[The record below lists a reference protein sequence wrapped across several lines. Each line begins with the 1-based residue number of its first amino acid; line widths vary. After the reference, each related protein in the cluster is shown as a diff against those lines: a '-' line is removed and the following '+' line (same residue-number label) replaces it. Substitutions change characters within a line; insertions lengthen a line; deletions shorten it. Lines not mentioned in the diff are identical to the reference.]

1 MADFDKLSIRIEAS
15 ARGAINQVNKLAD
28 ALKDLNAQLAAT
40 NPSNVTAM
48 ANAMQTMSSLASTMR
63 SSGVS
68 KTVNSVA
75 NGIAR
80 VGQSAGNVAQ
90 TANATQQ
97 LAQAAQSA
105 SQGAQNAGKSVGGQA
120 SSGFQK
126 FSNVAKNVVSHL
138 RNINIHTTKASSGVK
153 RLGSA
158 SKSTSTSAKGLAKE
172 LLRVGKMMKLMIT
185 RMVLR
190 KIISGIGDGFKN
202 LAKYSSQV
210 NASMSLLWNS
220 FRQLGNSIAAAV
232 SPLLNAFAPAL
243 NYIIQLIIKAVNAI
257 NQLFSALLGL
267 GTWTRAKTLTDD
279 YAKSLD
285 KASGSAKELKK
296 TVLGFDEL
304 NQLQDNK
311 DSGGGATSPANMFE
325 EVAVEKKWKDLAD
338 KLFDPIKRAW
348 AKVGDYVKKSW
359 KKALDN
365 VKKLGKDVASDFL
378 EVWNQ
383 PRTVQMLED
392 MLRIVGNIGQF
403 VGNLANSFDKAWNK
417 ADVGKRIFENIRNV
431 CAEIAS
437 GIDKITLSW
446 ALWADKVNFS
456 PFLESLAGFT
466 ESLEKPVS
474 AVMGV
479 LSDLNDHFI
488 QPVAKWLIE
497 EGIPSLIQVFTDFNN
512 SVDWD
517 KIRDRLDRVWQALA
531 PFAIE
536 VGKGLVE
543 FIGRV
548 SEKVGKFLNS
558 DKWDAFID
566 TLIKWMEKV
575 DADDIADG
583 LTAIATA
590 LIAYKSFTWLAS
602 IAAGLKTFFAIFTG
616 GTAAEAAGGMTT
628 LGNAILYLGSVLGG
642 IHLGSTV
649 ADTLEVPFFAK
660 VADWAVALNEL
671 NGETDEFGRAV
682 AANIRNMGE
691 EYKGFGGKFR
701 MVKDAIT
708 GDINNLTYT
717 VRDANGEI
725 IGSYKGGEEAVITFE
740 KSTSDATKKAAQD
753 TAAMTTKLTTDAGT
767 LKRTYFEPVI
777 KSTKDFGVTTQTETY
792 NIKEAYA
799 GATVSIQGDL
809 KTLERSNKD
818 TMNSIKKGFDEKEWT
833 FSGVAD
839 GLRKTFEDAKNAI
852 KGVWN
857 GIADKLN
864 GSHSIGGGSFHINLP
879 KLYATGG
886 FPTQGS
892 MFIAGESGAEL
903 VGNINGRTAVAN
915 QDQITTGI
923 ANAVYAAMMA
933 SNGGGSQYIN
943 NTIEV
948 DGVAIAR
955 AVTKGQRSLDRRY
968 SPTMA

>member
-1 MADFDKLSIRIEAS
+1 MAASLDNLNIQISASTAKAVTSVNNLVKALETLKTTLGQIDTKGLDECANAAGKLNSAS
-15 ARGAINQVNKLAD
+15 VTMKDSVKSFKKLA
-28 ALKDLNAQLAAT
+28 KAAAEVSSQT
-40 NPSNVTAM
+40 EPLTKSAETTSSY
-48 ANAMQTMSSLASTMR
+48 ANA
-63 SSGVS
+63 VS
-68 KTVNSVA
+68 DAAKETQKVTKEVGGNGSNGFQRFLGTVKNV
-75 NGIAR
+75 
-80 VGQSAGNVAQ
+80 AGNLKKLNLH
-90 TANATQQ
+90 T
-97 LAQAAQSA
+97 S
-105 SQGAQNAGKSVGGQA
+105 KSTN
-120 SSGFQK
+120 FFK
-126 FSNVAKNVVSHL
+126 K
-138 RNINIHTTKASSGVK
+138 
-153 RLGSA
+153 LGSS
-158 SKSTSTSAKGLAKE
+158 SKSTSVSAKGLAKE
-172 LLRVGKMMKLMIT
+172 LMRVGKMMKLMIT

-202 LAKYSSQV
+202 LAQYSSQV

-220 FRQLGNSIAAAV
+220 FRQLGNSIAAAA

-243 NYIIQLIIKAVNAI
+243 NTIIQLVIKAVNAI
-257 NQLFSALLGL
+257 NQLISAMLGL
-267 GTWTRAKTLTDD
+267 GVWTRAKTLTDD
-279 YAKSLD
+279 YAKSLQ
-285 KASGSAKELKK
+285 KAGGAAKDLKK

-311 DSGGGATSPANMFE
+311 NSGGGTTSPANMFE

-338 KLFDPIKRAW
+338 KLLDPFKRAW

-365 VKKLGKDVASDFL
+365 VKKLGKDVANDFL

-403 VGNLANSFDKAWNK
+403 VGNLADSFDKAWNK
-417 ADVGKRIFENIRNV
+417 ADVGKRIFENIRNL
-431 CAEIAS
+431 CADIVS
-437 GIDKITLSW
+437 GIEDITLSW
-446 ALWADKVNFS
+446 ALWASKVNFT
-456 PFLESLAGFT
+456 PFLEGLAGFT
-466 ESLEKPVS
+466 ESLDKPVK

-548 SEKVGKFLNS
+548 SEKVGNFLNS
-558 DKWDAFID
+558 DTWDAFID

-575 DADDIADG
+575 DADDVADG

-590 LIAYKSFTWLAS
+590 LIAYKTFTWLSTIAS
-602 IAAGLKTFFAIFTG
+602 GLKTFFAVFTG
-616 GTAAEAAGGMTT
+616 GTATEAASGMTT
-628 LGNAILYLGSVLGG
+628 IGNALLFLGSALAGV
-642 IHLGSTV
+642 HLGSTV
-649 ADTLEVPFFAK
+649 ADAIEFPLFEKT
-660 VADWAVALNEL
+660 L
-671 NGETDEFGRAV
+671 NGIAAIGEKFGLDATEVRAA
-682 AANIRNMGE
+682 AANVHNLGE
-691 EYKGFGGKFR
+691 EYKGLGGKLR
-701 MVKDAIT
+701 MVHDAWT

-725 IGSYKGGEEAVITFE
+725 IGSYKGGQEAVITFE
-740 KSTSDATKKAAQD
+740 KSTSDATKKISQD

-767 LKRTYFEPVI
+767 LKKTYFEPVI
-777 KSTKDFGVTTQTETY
+777 KSTKDFGITTQTETY
-792 NIKEAYA
+792 NIKEAYS

-809 KTLERSNKD
+809 KTLEKSNKD
-818 TMNSIKKGFDEKEWT
+818 TMSSIKKGFDEKEWT

-864 GSHSIGGGSFHINLP
+864 GSHSIGGGSFNINLP

-886 FPTQGS
+886 FPEDGLF
-892 MFIAGESGAEL
+892 MANHNEL
-903 VGNINGRTAVAN
+903 VGRFSNGKTAVAN
-915 QDQITTGI
+915 NEQITAGI
-923 ANAVYAAMMA
+923 AQAVYSAMMA

>member
-1 MADFDKLSIRIEAS
+1 MAASLDNLNIQISASTAKAVTSVNNLVTALEKLKTALGQIDTKGLEECSKAAENLGGATVRMKDSVKTFKKLTKAVAEVSNQTEPLTKSADKAKDFADNVS
-15 ARGAINQVNKLAD
+15 AVAESTKNATREIGGNTTNGFQRFLGEVKDVAGN
-28 ALKDLNAQLAAT
+28 LKNLNLHTGKAT
-40 NPSNVTAM
+40 NFF
-48 ANAMQTMSSLASTMR
+48 
-63 SSGVS
+63 
-68 KTVNSVA
+68 K
-75 NGIAR
+75 
-80 VGQSAGNVAQ
+80 
-90 TANATQQ
+90 
-97 LAQAAQSA
+97 
-105 SQGAQNAGKSVGGQA
+105 K
-120 SSGFQK
+120 
-126 FSNVAKNVVSHL
+126 
-138 RNINIHTTKASSGVK
+138 
-153 RLGSA
+153 LGSS
-158 SKSTSTSAKGLAKE
+158 SKKTSTSAGNLAKE

-202 LAKYSSQV
+202 LAQYSSKV

-220 FRQLGNSIAAAV
+220 FRQLGNSIAAAA

-243 NYIIQLIIKAVNAI
+243 NAIIQLVIKAVNAI
-257 NQLFSALLGL
+257 NQLISAMLGL
-267 GTWTRAKTLTDD
+267 GVWTRAKTLTDD

-311 DSGGGATSPANMFE
+311 NKGGGTTDPTNMFE
-325 EVAVEKKWKDLAD
+325 EVAVEKKWKDLAG
-338 KLFDPIKRAW
+338 KLLDPFKRAW
-348 AKVGDYVKKSW
+348 ARVGDYVKKSW

-365 VKKLGKDVASDFL
+365 VKKLGKDVANDFL

-417 ADVGKRIFENIRNV
+417 AEVGKRIFENIRNL
-431 CAEIAS
+431 CADIVA
-437 GIDKITLSW
+437 GIEDITLSW
-446 ALWADKVNFS
+446 ALWASKVNFT
-456 PFLESLAGFT
+456 PLLEGLAGFT
-466 ESLEKPVS
+466 ESLDKPVK

-590 LIAYKSFTWLAS
+590 LIAYKSFTWLSS

-628 LGNAILYLGSVLGG
+628 IGNALLYLGSALAGA
-642 IHLGSTV
+642 HLGSTI
-649 ADTLEVPFFAK
+649 ADAIEIPWFETTLR
-660 VADWAVALNEL
+660 
-671 NGETDEFGRAV
+671 GV
-682 AANIRNMGE
+682 AAIGEKFGFDVTEINAAAANVHNLGE
-691 EYKGFGGKFR
+691 EYKGLGGKVR
-701 MVKDAIT
+701 MVHDAWT
-708 GDINNLTYT
+708 GDINELTYT

-725 IGSYKGGEEAVITFE
+725 IGSYKGGQEAVITFE

-818 TMNSIKKGFDEKEWT
+818 TMSSIKKGFDAKEWT

-857 GIADKLN
+857 DIADKLN

-886 FPTQGS
+886 FPEDGLF
-892 MFIAGESGAEL
+892 MANHNEL
-903 VGNINGRTAVAN
+903 VGRFSNGRTAVAN
-915 QDQITTGI
+915 NEQITAGI
-923 ANAVYAAMMA
+923 AQAVYSAMMA
-933 SNGGGSQYIN
+933 SNSGGSQYIN